1 MWWAADGTGIE
12 FPAEEDPMGMPITV
26 DSTRVVGE
34 VAVFDTDRS
43 ITGQDGIGFGDA
55 AEADAM
61 GTTPAQLA
69 ARLFAA
75 DAALA
80 HVFVASSQVVLRR
93 HGGWDE
99 AALSA
104 AAAIIAGFFVHYA

>member
-1 MWWAADGTGIE
+1 
-12 FPAEEDPMGMPITV
+12 MGMPISV

-55 AEADAM
+55 AAADALA
-61 GTTPAQLA
+61 TTPAQLA
-69 ARLFAA
+69 SRLFAA
-75 DAALA
+75 DTALA